1 MLVVSGEARLT
12 FEEYVT
18 ARLPALL
25 RQATVLAG
33 DPHQAE
39 DVVQDVLIKAQARW
53 ARIRTLDVPESYL
66 RKMIVNELLSTRRRV
81 AAAVRRERV
90 QWPAPAEDGADA
102 VVRRE
107 AILQVIRT
115 LPARQRIV
123 IALRYYED
131 MADGDIAALL
141 GCTEGT
147 VRSQASRALAKLREI
162 AALRPVRED

>member
-1 MLVVSGEARLT
+1 LT
-12 FEEYVT
+12 FEEYVA

-33 DPHQAE
+33 DPHVAE
-39 DVVQDVLIKAQARW
+39 DVVQDVLIKAQPRW
-53 ARIRTLDVPESYL
+53 ARISELDAPDAYL
-66 RKMIVNELLSTRRRV
+66 RKMIVNELLSARRRV

-90 QWPAPAEDGADA
+90 QRPAPARDGVDV

-115 LPARQRIV
+115 LPVRQRLV
-123 IALRYYED
+123 IALRFYED

-162 AALRPVRED
+162 AALQPVRED

>member
-1 MLVVSGEARLT
+1 M
-12 FEEYVT
+12 FEEYVA

-33 DPHQAE
+33 DPHVAE
-39 DVVQDVLIKAQARW
+39 DIVQDVLIKAQPRW
-53 ARIRTLDVPESYL
+53 ARICQLDVPDAYL
-66 RKMIVNELLSTRRRV
+66 RKMIVNELLSARRRV
-81 AAAVRRERV
+81 AAALRRERV
-90 QWPAPAEDGADA
+90 QWPAPAQDD
-102 VVRRE
+102 VNVFVQRE

-115 LPARQRIV
+115 LPVRQRLV

-147 VRSQASRALAKLREI
+147 VRSQASRALAKLRQI
-162 AALRPVRED
+162 AALQPVREGE